1 MGKCFSHLRILV
13 EIIGEIKPHRYKICH
28 LTGKLYQLNLQR
40 SSSLSLL
47 QVSIG
52 WRIWIAMREHLSF
65 LSSCSQIPE
74 AFFSHSS
81 EFKELTEKQTVN
93 IYSSILL
100 YYILHQSTFVFTV
113 LNQIFQKWKAFA
125 FLWIYYQ
132 SKIQKPFQYFN
143 TNQFQRL
150 KLKKCVQR
158 RNNTD
163 KRDFRYVPDSTQP
176 DRMTFW

>member
-65 LSSCSQIPE
+65 LSSCSQIPHGRVSLPQPFTHRGTQ
-74 AFFSHSS
+74 AQTIGPTDLHSHSLYES
-81 EFKELTEKQTVN
+81 LLPQTCWLSRTVMFQ
-93 IYSSILL
+93 
-100 YYILHQSTFVFTV
+100 HQPPSP
-113 LNQIFQKWKAFA
+113 A
-125 FLWIYYQ
+125 YQ
-132 SKIQKPFQYFN
+132 PWH
-143 TNQFQRL
+143 
-150 KLKKCVQR
+150 
-158 RNNTD
+158 
-163 KRDFRYVPDSTQP
+163 STQVNSTNP
-176 DRMTFW
+176 PKAKGGVKCPSFKASLSFFLLVQPLSICSNTLMTGRAG